1 MENILRRVF
10 LILQFGA
17 IFFLYFSVMQL
28 SIGRWFVF
36 SGFANLSLSILI
48 LVILVF
54 LTQLTT
60 AKIKDIYRSN
70 P

>member
-1 MENILRRVF
+1 MEYFLRKAF
-10 LILQFGA
+10 LVLQFGA

-36 SGFANLSLSILI
+36 SGFANLGLSILI
-48 LVILVF
+48 VVILVF

-60 AKIKDIYRSN
+60 SKIKDIYRSN